1 MNSFYNETDKNII
14 YCNTKQ
20 CGWQK
25 MTGPPFVETAARPNR
40 YVVMIWGLWE
50 NVHIFS
56 ARAAPMCLG
65 AGSHAACA
73 L

>member
-1 MNSFYNETDKNII
+1 M
-14 YCNTKQ
+14 
-20 CGWQK
+20 WLAK
-25 MTGPPFVETAARPNR
+25 MTGPPFAETAARPNR

-50 NVHIFS
+50 NVYIFS